1 MVEETEGGHV
11 WVVDQLVLE
20 QVCCGLMVLLFG
32 VVWIELGC
40 SSPVYHSKL
49 WTGFV
54 SQPFTL
60 RSCGHVVHTNT
71 IFERSVILGKV
82 ARATFDGL
90 KC

>member
-32 VVWIELGC
+32 VVWMELGC

-49 WTGFV
+49 WIGFV
-54 SQPFTL
+54 SDL
-60 RSCGHVVHTNT
+60 SLSGHVGMWCTPT
-71 IFERSVILGKV
+71 PSLRGASCW
-82 ARATFDGL
+82 ARWPGL
-90 KC
+90 HLMV